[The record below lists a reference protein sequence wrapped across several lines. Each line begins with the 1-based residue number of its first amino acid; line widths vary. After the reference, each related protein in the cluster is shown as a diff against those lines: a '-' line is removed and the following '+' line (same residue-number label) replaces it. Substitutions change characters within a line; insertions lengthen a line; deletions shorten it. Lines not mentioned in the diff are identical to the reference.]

1 MMQSLSQRFASLDP
15 KVRWA
20 LLAAL
25 LLFVLLEVWLLG
37 LRGPWQQWRK
47 AQAERQSQAQM
58 VAPDLGSDI
67 AEARNTLAALQAQAE
82 AMKSAHL
89 PERLNA
95 WRNPLQRQAEQH
107 HVTLEGLTATEVA
120 GGLPRIS
127 LALKGRYADVLAV
140 QHSLASL
147 DMPLLPTRWTAQVQA
162 DGSLAVRIDAV
173 PSASAPASA
182 SLPAPPSHDPFGSVR
197 VTAQRSDAVE
207 DSPPKLRA
215 LVAAG
220 PRSMVVVGDQVV
232 EIGGLIQGYRL
243 IAVREDRALFVKQG
257 RHVTAVL
264 DTPASP

>member
-1 MMQSLSQRFASLDP
+1 MMQQFSQRWASLDS
-15 KVRWA
+15 KARWA
-20 LLAAL
+20 LLSAL
-25 LLFVLLEVWLLG
+25 LLFVLLEIWLLG

-58 VAPDLGSDI
+58 VAPDLSADLADARRSL
-67 AEARNTLAALQAQAE
+67 AELQAQAD
-82 AMKSAHL
+82 AMKTAHQ
-89 PERLNA
+89 PERLGA
-95 WRNPLQRQAEQH
+95 WRSALQRTAQQH
-107 HVTLEGLTATEVA
+107 HVSVEALTATEVS

-147 DMPLLPTRWTAQVQA
+147 DMPLRPIRWAAQVQP
-162 DGSLAVRIDAV
+162 DGGLSVRLDAV
-173 PSASAPASA
+173 PSPDAPASA
-182 SLPAPPSHDPFGSVR
+182 PLPAPPRHDPFGSSR
-197 VTAQRSDAVE
+197 TSGPLSDAVV
-207 DSPPKLRA
+207 DTPPKLRA